1 MTTLADNI
9 AARGVLERA
18 QATLLCPRETWGE
31 WRRI

>member
-18 QATLLCPRETWGE
+18 QATLLCPPRNLG
-31 WRRI
+31 